1 MFAAVNET
9 TRVLL
14 PISTLIANGILN
26 SISFTLRAIEVS
38 KIPQREKAIRELAH
52 SLKAEYPF
60 ESMDYVETL
69 ARSIYKDASNA

>member
-9 TRVLL
+9 ARSIT
-14 PISTLIANGILN
+14 PISNLIANGILN
-26 SISFTLRAIEVS
+26 SITFTLRVIEASRTVHH
-38 KIPQREKAIRELAH
+38 EKAIRELAH

-60 ESMDYVETL
+60 ESTDYVETL